1 MPLNESNLSGTF
13 IIWYDV
19 NIFQEHL
26 LYKVGYTCNNKAAMN
41 FGIMSWNSAVLNTF
55 CTFNTALVFT

>member
-26 LYKVGYTCNNKAAMN
+26 LYKVGYTCNNKATMN
-41 FGIMSWNSAVLNTF
+41 FWITAGILQCSIYSA
-55 CTFNTALVFT
+55 